1 MTPYTSLK
9 DYTAYLEKIGELP
22 RGFRVG
28 TRRISFFPRER
39 PVKEPL
45 PMTLTLVVLDEL
57 TDLFGGVFTRNAFPG
72 APVIIGRK
80 RLNSRTVRGILINN
94 KVSNVGAPRGTED
107 AEEILFSLGSLTG
120 AGADA
125 FFPAST
131 GIIGWSLPKDD
142 MMAALPGLV
151 DSLHRGS
158 CADAARAIMTTD
170 SYPKL
175 RSVEVRGGRLVGFA
189 KGAGMIEPNLATMLV
204 FLLTD
209 FKIPREVLRRALSR
223 TAEETFNCI
232 SVDGDQSTSDT
243 VLLLSSGEG
252 PEISEAE
259 FEAALKEVCSGLA
272 RDIVRNGEG
281 TGHVIKVRV
290 SEARSFEVARA
301 FGKAVVNSPLV
312 KTAVFGNDPNVG
324 RIVSAL
330 GDYAGN
336 AGIEFQ
342 KEKILI
348 SLGEEVIFQ
357 AGSFRLDRD
366 KEERLSSSLS
376 FSGMDTKEKPY
387 PPHDRTVDIDI
398 RLGEGNSEAV
408 VYGSDLSYDY
418 VRENADYR
426 S

>member
-1 MTPYTSLK
+1 MNL
-9 DYTAYLEKIGELP
+9 A
-22 RGFRVG
+22 
-28 TRRISFFPRER
+28 
-39 PVKEPL
+39 
-45 PMTLTLVVLDEL
+45 LVVLDEP

-80 RLNSRTVRGILINN
+80 RLDSRGIRGVLINN

-120 AGADA
+120 AGEDA

-142 MMAALPGLV
+142 MIAALPGLV
-151 DSLHRGS
+151 EALHGGH

-175 RSVEVRGGRLVGFA
+175 RSAAVGGGRLVGFA

-209 FKIPREVLRRALSR
+209 FKIPRNVLRRILKQ

-243 VLLLSSGEG
+243 VLLLSSGKG
-252 PEISEAE
+252 PEISEDE
-259 FEAALKEVCSGLA
+259 FVRVLRDVCSGLA

-281 TGHVIKVRV
+281 TGHVMRVRV
-290 SEARSFEVARA
+290 SEARSFELARA

-336 AGIEFQ
+336 SGIELDT
-342 KEKILI
+342 KKIGI
-348 SLGEEVIFQ
+348 SLGNESIFEGG
-357 AGSFRLDRD
+357 AFRLDQE
-366 KEERLSSSLS
+366 KEKRLSSCLALA
-376 FSGMDTKEKPY
+376 GMDTKEKKY
-387 PPHDRTVDIDI
+387 PPHDRTVDIDV
-398 RLGEGNSEAV
+398 RLGEGGSEAV